1 MKARKARFVKELR
14 GITGCSMYHCNKA
27 FHYFGYNMD
36 ACIEWLEL
44 MTLAVCRRNKD
55 GSLMTE
61 KDKVAKVRQKYN
73 L

>member
-1 MKARKARFVKELR
+1 VKARKARFVKELR
-14 GITGCSMYHCNKA
+14 GITGCSMRQSNKA
-27 FHYFGYNMD
+27 YSYFGDNMV